1 MNYRE
6 EILKLE
12 NKENS
17 GCSGALVPGII
28 RKGKGHKFIV
38 FGLNPAEAKDDLEG
52 FFNKKFYIFDP
63 DDEEASNTR
72 SQRRWTKKISDILPA
87 DSQIIQAE
95 MIYWTSQNRK
105 SLENLIGKLDF
116 GNPYFDLSQ
125 KINNDLISNNKDA
138 LIIMLGYD
146 HIDLFEK
153 VFDLPEL
160 EKTINGQNN
169 KRLLYKYKSNNKFF
183 AVRHPSS
190 RGLTNIDKEKIK
202 TTLESSII

>member
-1 MNYRE
+1 MLVYCLCQ
-6 EILKLE
+6 EINL
-12 NKENS
+12 
-17 GCSGALVPGII
+17 II
-28 RKGKGHKFIV
+28 
-38 FGLNPAEAKDDLEG
+38 L
-52 FFNKKFYIFDP
+52 
-63 DDEEASNTR
+63 
-72 SQRRWTKKISDILPA
+72 
-87 DSQIIQAE
+87 
-95 MIYWTSQNRK
+95 K

-138 LIIMLGYD
+138 LIIMLGFD

-169 KRLLYKYKSNNKFF
+169 ERLLYKYKSNNKFF

-190 RGLTNIDKEKIK
+190 FGLTNIDKEKIK
-202 TTLESSII
+202 TTLTNSII